1 MLALY
6 RSYRNLARSQWLT
19 AEQLEVLRLRKLQAL
34 VTHAWEHVPYYH
46 NLFAR
51 EGLRPRDI
59 QTFDDLP
66 AIPVTTKRDL
76 LDAGSGQITCRNI
89 PHSRLVAER
98 TTGST
103 GEPFTVLFDHHW
115 LRVRQALFL
124 RALRSAGWRPGKK
137 LALVTA
143 GGKPW
148 HRRLIGWRQVSH
160 TESPESMRQLLNRV
174 RPDVLYGWVT
184 PLRRLAEHIAD
195 TGRPLHAPEVT
206 ITTAESLGAADREL
220 IGNAFNTR
228 VCEFF
233 GMTEIGII
241 GWECREEGRMH
252 IAEDTCHAEV
262 IGDSNA
268 ADSGRLIMT
277 NLELRATP
285 FLRYETGDLARF
297 GLATSCG
304 CGRSLRTLA
313 NIDGRLVDCLRL
325 ANGRT
330 VSPYEVT
337 LALEP
342 LVGIRRYRVIQEQ
355 PGEIRVEVEGS
366 RESTESLESSV
377 RGAMDSLVGP
387 ETYVRVILKQTLT
400 GIPGRKFRVVEN
412 RCRPHHQA

>member
-6 RSYRNLARSQWLT
+6 RTFRDLAHTQWLT
-19 AEQLEVLRLRKLQAL
+19 TEQLENIRLRKLQAL
-34 VTHAWEHVPYYH
+34 VTHAYEYVPYYRD
-46 NLFAR
+46 LFTR
-51 EGLRPRDI
+51 EGLHPRDI
-59 QTFDDLP
+59 RTLADLS
-66 AIPVTTKRDL
+66 AVPVTTKHAL
-76 LDAGSGQITCRNI
+76 LDAGPGQITCTNI
-89 PHSRLVAER
+89 PSGNLVAER

-103 GEPFTVLFDHHW
+103 GEPFTMMFDRHW

-124 RALRSAGWRPGKK
+124 RALWTAGWRPGRK

-148 HRRLIGWRQVSH
+148 HRRLIGWHQVSH
-160 TESPESMRQLLNRV
+160 AESPESMRQLLNRV
-174 RPDVLYGWVT
+174 RPAVLYGWVT
-184 PLRRLAEHIAD
+184 PLRRLAEHITD
-195 TGRPLHAPEVT
+195 TGRPLHEPEVT
-206 ITTAESLGAADREL
+206 ITTAESLGIADREL
-220 IGNAFNTR
+220 IGSAFNTR

-241 GWECREEGRMH
+241 GWECREAGRMH

-262 IGDSNA
+262 VYDSNA
-268 ADSGRLIMT
+268 ADNGRLVMT

-297 GLATSCG
+297 GPATLCG

-325 ANGRT
+325 ASGRT

-355 PGEIRVEVEGS
+355 PGKIRVEVEGS
-366 RESTESLESSV
+366 RESRESLESSV

-387 ETYVRVILKQTLT
+387 ETDIRVILKQTLT
-400 GIPGRKFRVVEN
+400 GNPGRKFRVVEN
-412 RCRPHHQA
+412 RCRPHHPA